1 MKKYLLNKLLA
12 CGLFVVSSLII
23 EAFMFLYLGFGF
35 LPTYLIFDISLIL
48 FVAFFVLFLP
58 VGRAQGI
65 IFGFFLFVQIIL
77 SYANIC
83 INTALGNVFT
93 FEMLSLVDE
102 TARVVT
108 FEMLPIWPMVFYLL
122 MFVMDVTFLVLIR
135 KKIVPQNVS
144 YRTSLRFIV
153 KNIALFGVT
162 LSYVLYSSA
171 VFMLVGEKN
180 DDLYLFSDRVL
191 YSNFSSTT
199 QSLKKFGTWGFY
211 FEEFFRRFYVVDN
224 AVTYS
229 RAELKAFKESAEYDP
244 TTQKLYGVSEGK
256 NVVVLMLESF
266 EWYAIDAE
274 LTPTLY
280 ALANGYDFG
289 VRDEETGLYTNFDY
303 YNFETNED
311 GSTELTR
318 SDYLMVD
325 GEYVKIPSKS
335 PLDESKFGTYGITL
349 TNYYSKS
356 KTDYSEASAILGNY
370 PYNKSFTTHGG
381 ILGYSSKN
389 LYSDVDYCFSL
400 PSLLKNTGAVDVTK
414 YMHGYLSTFYG
425 RDTLIP
431 QFGFDHSLFLD
442 QMSETIE
449 KGDKLAHIV
458 KDSDILDYY
467 LNQTKTNKFIPDDK
481 SFLSFYTTVTTHG
494 EYDYNPYLAENYKFL
509 DAVGYL
515 GEKKGE
521 NDVGLSDEW
530 ASKVRSYFASALDT
544 EHAVT
549 LLIKYLMENNLFEDT
564 MLVLFSDHQSYYDG
578 MDLEY
583 KKHYFSDNGLGY
595 SSPMAWMRDE
605 EYGEEYNE
613 FSQDRYLIPAM
624 IYDTNIT
631 DAVVG
636 AETDSHFVDKFTC
649 AFDLPVTI
657 FNLLGLDYKPSMYL
671 GYPVFCETLDRETGE
686 VIELSVPAYI
696 SCTGGIFDLNVY
708 TEDGVNVKYAKTE
721 TAISEYM
728 KKFSYKV
735 TQYIEKWYKI
745 TYLYEYDMFK

>member
-12 CGLFVVSSLII
+12 CGLFIISSLII
-23 EAFMFLYLGFGF
+23 EAFMFVYLGFGF

-48 FVAFFVLFLP
+48 FMSFFVLFLP
-58 VGRAQGI
+58 VGRVQGV
-65 IFGFFLFVQIIL
+65 IFGFFLFIQIIL
-77 SYANIC
+77 SYTNIC

-93 FEMLSLVDE
+93 FEMLSLIDE

-108 FEMLPIWPMVFYLL
+108 GDMLPVWPLVFYASL
-122 MFVMDVTFLVLIR
+122 FIMDVIFFVLIR
-135 KKIVPQNVS
+135 KKIVPQNVT
-144 YRTSLRFIV
+144 YRSSIRFII

-162 LSYVLYSSA
+162 IAYVLYSTA
-171 VFMLVGEKN
+171 VFKLVGEK
-180 DDLYLFSDRVL
+180 DDEFYLFSDRVL

-211 FEEFFRRFYVVDN
+211 FEEFFRRFYVVDS
-224 AVTYS
+224 AITYS
-229 RAELKAFKESAEYDP
+229 KAELKAFKESKEYDP
-244 TTQKLYGVSEGK
+244 KTQKLYGVSEGK

-280 ALANGYDFG
+280 ALSNGYDFG
-289 VRDEETGLYTNFDY
+289 TRNPVTGLYSNFDY
-303 YNFETNED
+303 YDFGKNEE
-311 GSTELTR
+311 GSTAISR
-318 SDYLMVD
+318 NDYLYID
-325 GEYVKIPSKS
+325 GEYAKVSGKT
-335 PLDESKFGTYGITL
+335 PLDETRFGNYGITL

-356 KTDYSEASAILGNY
+356 KTDYSEASMILGNY

-400 PSLLKNTGAVDVTK
+400 PNLLKSSGAIDVSN

-431 QFGFDHSLFLD
+431 QFGFDHTLFLD
-442 QMSETIE
+442 QMSDSIE

-467 LNQTKTNKFIPDDK
+467 LNQTSSKQFLPTDK

-494 EYDYNPYLAENYKFL
+494 EYDYNPYLADNYKFL

-515 GEKKGE
+515 GEKKNG
-521 NDVGLSDEW
+521 NDIGLTEEW
-530 ASKVRSYFASALDT
+530 SSMVRSYFASVLDT

-549 LLIKYLMENNLFEDT
+549 LLVKYLMEQNLFEDT

-583 KKHYFSDNGLGY
+583 KKYYFSDNGVGY
-595 SSPMAWMRDE
+595 SSPISWERDN
-605 EYGEEYNE
+605 EYGETYNE
-613 FSQDRYLIPAM
+613 YSQDRYLVPAF
-624 IYDTNIT
+624 IYDTSIT

-636 AETDSHFVDKFTC
+636 SEDDAHFVDKFSC
-649 AFDLPVTI
+649 AFDLTVTI
-657 FNLLGLDYKPSMYL
+657 FNLLGVNYNPSLYL
-671 GYPVFCETLDRETGE
+671 GYTAFCETVDEETGQ
-686 VIELSVPAYI
+686 VRELSVPAYV
-696 SCTGGIFDLNVY
+696 SCTGGIFDSNVY
-708 TEDGVNVKYAKTE
+708 TEDGITLMYAKDE
-721 TAISEYM
+721 TAIAEYM
-728 KKFSYKV
+728 RKFSYRV
-735 TQYIEKWYKI
+735 TEFIEKWYKI